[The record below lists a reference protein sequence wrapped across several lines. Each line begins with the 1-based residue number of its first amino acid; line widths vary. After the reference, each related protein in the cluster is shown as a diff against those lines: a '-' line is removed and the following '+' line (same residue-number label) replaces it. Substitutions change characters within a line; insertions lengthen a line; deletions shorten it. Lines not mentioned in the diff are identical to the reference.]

1 MIESS
6 TIYYMVIGLIITVS
20 FGLIFYS
27 MYDEITVRHWIPQT
41 IVVGIIIISLAAR
54 AGLNDDYNTKVEK
67 SIESTITANYNDV
80 LNYHNEEDNKTFV
93 SGDSKYTFD
102 YDEKTKTLTVLKGS
116 DVDAVFVDGIRQK
129 GEKQ

>member
-6 TIYYMVIGLIITVS
+6 TICYMVIGLIITVS
-20 FGLIFYS
+20 FGLIFYT

-54 AGLNDDYNTKVEK
+54 AGLDDDYDTKVEK

-80 LNYHNEEDNKTFV
+80 LNYHNEEDNKTFI
-93 SGDSKYTFD
+93 SGNTKYTFD
-102 YDEKTKTLTVLKGS
+102 YNADTKTLIVLKGS
-116 DVDAVFVDGIRQK
+116 DVNAVFVDGEKQK
-129 GEKQ
+129 GEK

>member
-54 AGLNDDYNTKVEK
+54 AGLDDDYNTKVEK
-67 SIESTITANYNDV
+67 SIESSITANYNDV

>member
-6 TIYYMVIGLIITVS
+6 TICYMVIGLIITVS
-20 FGLIFYS
+20 FGLIFYT

-54 AGLNDDYNTKVEK
+54 AGLDDDYDTKVEK

-80 LNYHNEEDNKTFV
+80 LNYHNEEDNKTFI
-93 SGDSKYTFD
+93 SGNSKYTFD
-102 YDEKTKTLTVLKGS
+102 YNADTKTLIVLKGS
-116 DVDAVFVDGIRQK
+116 NIDAVFVDGTKQK
-129 GEKQ
+129 GEK

>member
-6 TIYYMVIGLIITVS
+6 TICYMVIGLIITVS
-20 FGLIFYS
+20 FGLIFYT

-41 IVVGIIIISLAAR
+41 IVVGIIIISLAVR
-54 AGLNDDYNTKVEK
+54 AGLDDDYDTKVEK

-80 LNYHNEEDNKTFV
+80 LNYHNDEDNKTFV

-116 DVDAVFVDGIRQK
+116 DVDAIFVDGTKQK
-129 GEKQ
+129 GEK

>member
-54 AGLNDDYNTKVEK
+54 AGLDDDYNTKVEK